1 LYLSVGNYCFP
12 PLLRRGAARVPE
24 STKDQL
30 LSELRECYD
39 AALEIIENQR
49 SQLSLALFVLADLGF
64 DLSDFAD
71 VIPS

>member
-1 LYLSVGNYCFP
+1 
-12 PLLRRGAARVPE
+12 VPE

-71 VIPS
+71 VIPN

>member
-1 LYLSVGNYCFP
+1 MSE
-12 PLLRRGAARVPE
+12 R

-30 LSELRECYD
+30 LSNLQDSYE

-49 SQLSLALFVLADLGF
+49 SQLALALFVLAEIGF

-71 VIPS
+71 AVLS